1 MDSVRLALCGALAAV
16 AVCAPPAHADDE
28 PATMSGTIEL
38 TPVSSHPG
46 GQVQLRVAGCSG
58 DRATAASEAFV
69 SDARLAR
76 DSAGLFAA
84 AAVRSSVDPGV
95 YPVRVTCD
103 GEDAVAE
110 GKLTV
115 VPHGKPLPVTH
126 AHEQVALPSQS
137 PQQDRKQ
144 QDRERAMDS
153 RPAVH
158 PQPPQQAPHEPPAP
172 VAPVPAGGG
181 GTAAENAPGTPG
193 LVLAG
198 ITALVAT
205 GLIWHRRRTEAA
217 QRTSGQQ

>member
-1 MDSVRLALCGALAAV
+1 MHVVRLALCGALAAV
-16 AVCAPPAHADDE
+16 AVCAPAAHAGDE

-69 SDARLAR
+69 ADARLAR

-95 YPVRVTCD
+95 YPVRVACD

-115 VPHGKPLPVTH
+115 VPHGKPLPPAREH
-126 AHEQVALPSQS
+126 DHVALPS
-137 PQQDRKQ
+137 PTPRD
-144 QDRERAMDS
+144 DRERAMDS

-158 PQPPQQAPHEPPAP
+158 PQPQRASHEPPEP

-198 ITALVAT
+198 ITALIAT

-217 QRTSGQQ
+217 AQQSSGQQ